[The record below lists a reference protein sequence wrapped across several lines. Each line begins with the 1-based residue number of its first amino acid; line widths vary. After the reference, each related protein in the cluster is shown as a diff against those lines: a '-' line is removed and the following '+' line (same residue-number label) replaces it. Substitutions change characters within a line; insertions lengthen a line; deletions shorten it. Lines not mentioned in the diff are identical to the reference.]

1 MAISIKSPEQIE
13 KMRIAGRLAS
23 SVLEMIGKYVVVGV
37 TTEKL
42 DQICHDFIVNDLKS
56 IPAPLNYNGFPKS
69 VCTSVNNV
77 VCHGIP
83 GEKKL
88 KKGDIINIDI
98 TIIKDGFH
106 GDTSKMFMVGKP
118 SVKASRICKI
128 TQECLM
134 LGIQQV
140 KPGIHLGEIGK
151 VIGSYANSKNCS
163 VVKDYCGHGIGLG
176 FHELPQVIHYDDG
189 KIEQSPIL
197 EPGMTFTIEP
207 MINLGGYEVVTSKI
221 DGWTVTTKDRSL
233 SAQWEHTIL
242 VTETGYEILT
252 IREEEKSQ
260 HI

>member
-1 MAISIKSPEQIE
+1 MAISIKSANQID
-13 KMRIAGRLAS
+13 KMRKAGKLAS
-23 SVLEMIGKYVVVGV
+23 SVLEMIGDHVKTGI

-42 DQICHDFIVNDLKS
+42 DQICHDFIVNDLDC

-69 VCTSVNNV
+69 ICTSVNNV

-83 GEKKL
+83 SEKKL

-98 TIIKDGFH
+98 TVIKDGYH
-106 GDTSKMFMVGKP
+106 GDTSKMFIVGKP
-118 SVKASRICKI
+118 SVKAQKICNVARDSM
-128 TQECLM
+128 M
-134 LGIQQV
+134 LGIDMV

-151 VIGSYANSKNCS
+151 VIGDYAHSKNCS
-163 VVKDYCGHGIGLG
+163 VVRDYCGHGIGKV

-189 KIEQSPIL
+189 RFNQSPIL

-207 MINLGGYEVVTSKI
+207 MINLGGYEVVTSRI

-242 VTETGYEILT
+242 VTETGHEILT
-252 IREEEKSQ
+252 LRGEENNL
-260 HI
+260 